1 LIIWYRLVSGVLKK
15 RNFWHNRGK
24 CFFYRA
30 LMPLFIGHSKNT
42 KSEHLLSGIL
52 KKPGPSHPGY
62 IVNSIHVSKER
73 NPNEAYKTAMA
84 IFFGK

>member
-1 LIIWYRLVSGVLKK
+1 
-15 RNFWHNRGK
+15 
-24 CFFYRA
+24 
-30 LMPLFIGHSKNT
+30 MPLFIGHSKNT

-73 NPNEAYKTAMA
+73 KPNEAYKTAMA
-84 IFFGK
+84 IFFWELNNKSIFFFIDKRVIVLL